1 MESIKDT
8 LIKFLRLDNLID
20 NISGYAEARLDLLKI
35 EIREEVAKTLSRAV
49 VIMAVIVTALI
60 FLLFFSIGLANLLN
74 EYFTHSYVGY
84 WIVAGIYGI
93 PCIAFL
99 LFKKKISTYF
109 EQKMLELI
117 KQKDK

>member
-20 NISGYAEARLDLLKI
+20 NISGYAEARIDLLKI

-74 EYFTHSYVGY
+74 EYFTHSYAGY

-99 LFKKKISTYF
+99 LFKKKISAYF
-109 EQKMLELI
+109 EHKMLELI
-117 KQKDK
+117 KQKEK